1 MLQVTFRQ
9 LGRCGSRV
17 ARGPAS
23 SCLIYSSRSFV
34 KKTKLKKIDPNNP
47 KYESVVEEVPEVPHL
62 RFSEEENSEFDPNL
76 PLGFP
81 EKVKDITELDPTL
94 VTAVEKQLRSRPR
107 VEFKRRTPEELKEL
121 IKPHLRPD
129 GLNTG
134 KAVFGYYHK
143 FQRKRK
149 KISPYYPVSP
159 ASRYAYMVEPMEQY
173 DWLSPES
180 IPEEVKEKV
189 KNATGEARRWYKYIV
204 KVQKD
209 DAKKEKEGKT
219 IAE

>member
-94 VTAVEKQLRSRPR
+94 VTAVEKQLRSSVYR
-107 VEFKRRTPEELKEL
+107 
-121 IKPHLRPD
+121 
-129 GLNTG
+129 
-134 KAVFGYYHK
+134 
-143 FQRKRK
+143 
-149 KISPYYPVSP
+149 
-159 ASRYAYMVEPMEQY
+159 
-173 DWLSPES
+173 
-180 IPEEVKEKV
+180 EVTNRFFSCFPGCIFETKG
-189 KNATGEARRWYKYIV
+189 TIIV
-204 KVQKD
+204 LQ
-209 DAKKEKEGKT
+209 
-219 IAE
+219 